1 VAAVATSTSK
11 VNEVRARLTWRIKRP
26 EGLPYPR
33 GEQFATPAR
42 FERYGDDWT
51 VDAWSLVMR
60 AAGPVLQDA
69 TQPVRVRFLMDD
81 APQEW
86 LSSGSTFEL
95 YEGRL
100 SLAEGV
106 VE

>member
-1 VAAVATSTSK
+1 MATVAMSPAEI
-11 VNEVRARLTWRIKRP
+11 NEVHARLTWRINRP
-26 EGLPYPR
+26 AGVSYPR

-42 FERYGDDWT
+42 FERQGDDWT
-51 VDAWSLVMR
+51 ADAWSLVVR
-60 AAGPVLQDA
+60 AAGPVLPDA

-86 LSSGSTFEL
+86 LSSGSRFEL

-100 SLAEGV
+100 LLAEGV